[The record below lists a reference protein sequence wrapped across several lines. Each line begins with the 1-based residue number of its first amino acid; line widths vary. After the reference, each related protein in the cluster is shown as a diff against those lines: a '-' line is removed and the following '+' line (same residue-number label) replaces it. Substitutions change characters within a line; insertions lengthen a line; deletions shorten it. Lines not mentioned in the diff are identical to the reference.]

1 MQRLLIAGTSI
12 LMIFSLFLRSVSS
25 NSGSKQEYS
34 EFHYRAQ
41 QGRVIS
47 TEEGDLYEVKK
58 VVARHHDT
66 FFQADEMVYDESK
79 QLARCR
85 GHLLIYDKDNRIT
98 GEVLEIDLKNKKATL
113 TGRVKIVAL
122 PASRRKEQAEGKPS
136 SAPPPANNSPGNSTN
151 NSSSEKEGERKTL
164 RKEMEKPVVITCD
177 QVEYWYRQKRAV
189 ASGNLKMTQNGR
201 VLRAEKAIYFAREE
215 VVVLTGDVQGQDEK
229 GQLFRAPVVR
239 VWLAEGKEAVEAESF
254 SGILKVKEEE
264 EEPGPPPPSPP
275 EQRSP
280 S

>member
-1 MQRLLIAGTSI
+1 MQRLLIAGASI
-12 LMIFSLFLRSVSS
+12 FIIFSLFFRPVFS
-25 NSGSKQEYS
+25 NSGPKQEYS
-34 EFHYRAQ
+34 EFYYRAQ

-47 TEEGDLYEVKK
+47 TREGDLYEVKK
-58 VVARHHDT
+58 MRARHHDT

-79 QLARCR
+79 QWARCR

-113 TGRVKIVAL
+113 TGKVKIVAL
-122 PASRRKEQAEGKPS
+122 PASRRKEQTEGKASSTSPPS
-136 SAPPPANNSPGNSTN
+136 TSNPESPANNSN
-151 NSSSEKEGERKTL
+151 NGKEEERKTL
-164 RKEMEKPVVITCD
+164 RKEMEKTIVITCD

-239 VWLAEGKEAVEAESF
+239 VWLTEGKEAIEAENF
-254 SGILKVKEEE
+254 SGVLKVKEEE
-264 EEPGPPPPSPP
+264 EELGPPPPSPP
-275 EQRSP
+275 EQQPP